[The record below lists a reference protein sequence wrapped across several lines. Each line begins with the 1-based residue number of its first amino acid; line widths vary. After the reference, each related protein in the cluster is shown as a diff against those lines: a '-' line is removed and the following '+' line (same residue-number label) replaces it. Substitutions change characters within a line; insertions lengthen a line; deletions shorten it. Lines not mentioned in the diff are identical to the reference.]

1 MQTCLSANVRLA
13 RPATLRSARTSSIVV
28 VRSKGF
34 GAETAKQKADAEAEA
49 STSKSSGDG
58 DAAALEALEARIRSR
73 RKGRVEP
80 KVKVNAPA
88 VDVATGKA
96 PVDAASEAEQSYLT
110 FLGVYFIWVLVLGL
124 ALAGAGF
131 LPEAADIWIQDNL
144 YPNYSWIV
152 LGFLGLSSLYGLYKT
167 GKLPGQIQKL

>member
-1 MQTCLSANVRLA
+1 MQTCFSPNVRLA
-13 RPATLRSARTSSIVV
+13 RPGALRSARTSSLVV

-34 GAETAKQKADAEAEA
+34 GSETAKQKEAEAEA
-49 STSKSSGDG
+49 STSKPSGDG
-58 DAAALEALEARIRSR
+58 DAAALEALEARIKSR

-110 FLGVYFIWVLVLGL
+110 FLSIYFIWTLVLGL

-131 LPEAADIWIQDNL
+131 LPEAMDIWIQDNL
-144 YPNYSWIV
+144 YPNYSWVI

-167 GKLPGQIQKL
+167 GKLPGQIQKQ

>member
-1 MQTCLSANVRLA
+1 MQTCLSQNMRLA
-13 RPATLRSARTSSIVV
+13 RPATLRSARSCSHIV

-34 GAETAKQKADAEAEA
+34 GAETAKQKSESEA
-49 STSKSSGDG
+49 STSKSSSDG
-58 DAAALEALEARIRSR
+58 DAAALEALEARIKSR
-73 RKGRVEP
+73 RKRVEP

-96 PVDAASEAEQSYLT
+96 PADAASELEQSYLG
-110 FLGVYFIWVLVLGL
+110 FLGVYFIWVLLLGL

-131 LPEAADIWIQDNL
+131 LPEEADIWIQDNL

-167 GKLPGQIQKL
+167 GKLPGQIQKQ